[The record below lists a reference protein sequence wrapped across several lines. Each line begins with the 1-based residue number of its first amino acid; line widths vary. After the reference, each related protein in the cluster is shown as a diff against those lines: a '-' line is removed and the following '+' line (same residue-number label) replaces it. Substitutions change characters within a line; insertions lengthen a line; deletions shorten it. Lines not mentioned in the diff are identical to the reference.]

1 MKVKDE
7 DKTNEAFD
15 ELFANLMESK
25 VASLQRGSGR
35 QAKGKGKAKG
45 HGLDGR
51 TSTPVKPKR
60 VWLIRHGESMGQAA
74 RSLGLDRRKDA
85 TLIDADLTQKGV
97 QQAYGIPNLLDV
109 QQVCVLTV
117 VADDGG
123 AGRMPS
129 TAQGAPSH

>member
-1 MKVKDE
+1 MPK
-7 DKTNEAFD
+7 
-15 ELFANLMESK
+15 
-25 VASLQRGSGR
+25 G
-35 QAKGKGKAKG
+35 KGKGKAKG
-45 HGLDGR
+45 HGHDGR
-51 TSTPVKPKR
+51 TSTPANPKR

-129 TAQGAPSH
+129 TAQGALRPAIELLAMHSRRLS